1 MVGVVVRGS
10 LMTVIAFRLV
20 AVNTKVLP
28 DGPKGIR
35 PDTEV
40 GEEKLVKE

>member
-20 AVNTKVLP
+20 AVNTFPRFYPMVPRVFGQTQRWMRKSW
-28 DGPKGIR
+28 
-35 PDTEV
+35 
-40 GEEKLVKE
+40 